1 MGPPLRWTDSGLFVF
16 LIYLLIKRDKIK
28 VSCHVEHQDNSL
40 PALSDEDE
48 LSSEERAVLATFK
61 PGLELTSA
69 NLEET
74 LGLSRS
80 TVVRLISALAEKGA
94 LMRVG
99 RGPATRYRLT

>member
-1 MGPPLRWTDSGLFVF
+1 M
-16 LIYLLIKRDKIK
+16 
-28 VSCHVEHQDNSL
+28 SC
-40 PALSDEDE
+40 
-48 LSSEERAVLATFK
+48 SEERAVLATFK

-80 TVVRLISALAEKGA
+80 TVVRLVSALAEKGA